1 MSLPSLSR
9 PLPKG
14 LAFDI
19 SDLKMLCGWAEAQ
32 AIRMVVELDH
42 CIEGEEYEEVLAFYE
57 GDGAGLRLWTMW
69 RAVDHFVIMPMNGR
83 AWRSSAVPEAL
94 AELLALRS

>member
-9 PLPKG
+9 TLPKG
-14 LAFDI
+14 LAFEI
-19 SDLKMLCGWAEAQ
+19 SDLNMLLSWAETQ

-42 CIEGEEYEEVLAFYE
+42 CVEGEEYEEVLAFYD
-57 GDGAGLRLWTMW
+57 GDGPGLRLWTMW

-83 AWRSSAVPEAL
+83 AWRSNAVPDVL

>member
-14 LAFDI
+14 LAFEI
-19 SDLKMLCGWAEAQ
+19 SDLKMLQSWAEAH
-32 AIRMVVELDH
+32 AMRMVVELDH
-42 CIEGEEYEEVLAFYE
+42 CVEGEEYEEVLAFYD

-69 RAVDHFVIMPMNGR
+69 RASDHFVVMPMNGR

>member
-9 PLPKG
+9 PLPRG
-14 LAFDI
+14 LAFEI
-19 SDLKMLCGWAEAQ
+19 SDLRMLLSWAEAQ
-32 AIRMVVELDH
+32 AMRMVVELDH
-42 CIEGEEYEEVLAFYE
+42 CVEGDEYEEVLAFYD
-57 GDGAGLRLWTMW
+57 GDGAGLRLWTIW
-69 RAVDHFVIMPMNGR
+69 RSVDHFVVVPMNGR